1 MEKETIL
8 EELKFKLGL
17 LHNKT
22 TLDDIKCATFNLS
35 YTTETTMGDSFHVL
49 DKIFLPV
56 LRTKDQEDVF
66 FGKLDSVN
74 SYFDDDAMWDCS
86 GTVWMKDGSWYELVL
101 PSEWANCI
109 TFSLHYPP
117 DIPSE
122 LLNF

>member
-17 LHNKT
+17 FFK
-22 TLDDIKCATFNLS
+22 TLDDVKCATFNLS
-35 YTTETTMGDSFHVL
+35 YTMETTMGDSFHVL

-86 GTVWMKDGSWYELVL
+86 GTVWMKDGSWYELQL
-101 PSEWANCI
+101 PCEWANCI